1 MGNQR
6 RRGMRATAGGT
17 TWRHRR
23 GAPPSSHEPGQP
35 PPRPHVAPP
44 RPVPPTPRPR
54 PLSAPGA
61 TEARH
66 ERTSTQGRTQFVVC
80 GRDSPTPEP
89 FGERG
94 LPALQARGPAAAGRG
109 PFRAVSPARAICD
122 TAPESSPRERGTR
135 MGNAHRSLRES
146 VGFRV
151 APAPLWSRPP
161 SFAPA
166 PGRRSSWR
174 GRHGRLAQK
183 AAPQAGAAP

>member
-1 MGNQR
+1 MT
-6 RRGMRATAGGT
+6 ATASGT

-35 PPRPHVAPP
+35 PPRPHAVPPRTAPP
-44 RPVPPTPRPR
+44 APRPR
-54 PLSAPGA
+54 PRSGPGA
-61 TEARH
+61 KEAWH
-66 ERTSTQGRTQFVVC
+66 EWTSTQGRTQFVAC
-80 GRDSPTPEP
+80 GRDSPAPEP
-89 FGERG
+89 FGERA

-146 VGFRV
+146 VTFRV
-151 APAPLWSRPP
+151 APAPPLSRPP